1 MSKLDPA
8 GHGLIARWLP
18 VVLMAAALGLAV
30 PSGAGAQLRDPPPG
44 WDLWDPGWT
53 APEELWNPQPADQS
67 LRWRIDRHEA
77 FRQSGV
83 PAAYRG
89 ASNPLARTPATLAQG
104 AALYA
109 EHCAA
114 CHDPSG
120 TGHGEAGLALY
131 PSPALLAQLVRTPA
145 GVDAYLLWAISE
157 GGEQFGSRMPAFAD
171 RLSREQIWQIVT
183 WMRAG
188 FPAVAETSQD

>member
-1 MSKLDPA
+1 MSELDPP
-8 GHGLIARWLP
+8 GHSLIARRLP
-18 VVLMAAALGLAV
+18 VVLMAAALGLAL
-30 PSGAGAQLRDPPPG
+30 SGGAGAQLRDPPPG

-53 APEELWNPQPADQS
+53 APEELWDPQPADPS
-67 LRWRIDRHEA
+67 LRRRIDRHET

-83 PAAYRG
+83 PAAYRD
-89 ASNPLARTPATLAQG
+89 AS

-145 GVDAYLLWAISE
+145 GIDEYLLWAISE
-157 GGEQFGSRMPAFAD
+157 GGGAFGSRMPAFED
-171 RLSREQIWQIVT
+171 RLTRTQIWQIIT

-188 FPAVAETSQD
+188 FPSGAETSQD

>member
-1 MSKLDPA
+1 MSERERIGDRLM
-8 GHGLIARWLP
+8 ARRLA
-18 VVLMAAALGLAV
+18 VVLVAVALGLATA
-30 PSGAGAQLRDPPPG
+30 SEAWAQLRDPPPG

-53 APEELWNPQPADQS
+53 APEELWDPQQADPG
-67 LRWRIDRHEA
+67 LRWRLDRHAA
-77 FRQSGV
+77 FREGGV
-83 PAAYRG
+83 PAEYRG
-89 ASNPLARTPATLAQG
+89 ASNPLARTPATLEQG
-104 AALYA
+104 GALYA

-157 GGEQFGSRMPAFAD
+157 GGEQFGSRMPAFED

-188 FPAVAETSQD
+188 FPTVAETRQD

>member
-1 MSKLDPA
+1 MSELDPP
-8 GHGLIARWLP
+8 GHRLSARRLP
-18 VVLMAAALGLAV
+18 VLLLAAALGLAG
-30 PSGAGAQLRDPPPG
+30 SSDAGAQLRDPPPG

-53 APEELWNPQPADQS
+53 APEELWDPQPGDPS
-67 LRWRIDRHEA
+67 LSRRIDRHES

-89 ASNPLARTPATLAQG
+89 AHNPLARTPATLEQG

-145 GVDAYLLWAISE
+145 GIDEYLLWAISE
-157 GGEQFGSRMPAFAD
+157 GGGAFGSRMPAFED
-171 RLSREQIWQIVT
+171 RLTRTQIWQIIT

-188 FPAVAETSQD
+188 FPSGAETSRD